1 MAAGL
6 GQPGAAVAGMYGS
19 AAYGH
24 QLEDLAALQRSTLAA
39 SLPAQ
44 LVGTAAGQNQ
54 LVGTAAGQQPASQ
67 QTSGKPGV
75 SNQQQLYRHDS
86 RGTFFSTLAMIF
98 CSTSKHSKCTAFNV
112 FYPLSKRMKFS
123 EIYFLRKTFRFSS
136 FLRMLLYF
144 HLLSMS
150 RDRNIVVDSI
160 FISALSNIKY
170 VH

>member
-1 MAAGL
+1 
-6 GQPGAAVAGMYGS
+6 
-19 AAYGH
+19 
-24 QLEDLAALQRSTLAA
+24 
-39 SLPAQ
+39 
-44 LVGTAAGQNQ
+44 
-54 LVGTAAGQQPASQ
+54 
-67 QTSGKPGV
+67 
-75 SNQQQLYRHDS
+75 
-86 RGTFFSTLAMIF
+86 MIF
-98 CSTSKHSKCTAFNV
+98 AAHLNILNV
-112 FYPLSKRMKFS
+112 LLSMFFYPLSKRMKFS

>member
-86 RGTFFSTLAMIF
+86 TTIIGAPFS
-98 CSTSKHSKCTAFNV
+98 
-112 FYPLSKRMKFS
+112 
-123 EIYFLRKTFRFSS
+123 
-136 FLRMLLYF
+136 LLWQ
-144 HLLSMS
+144 
-150 RDRNIVVDSI
+150 
-160 FISALSNIKY
+160 
-170 VH
+170 

>member
-1 MAAGL
+1 MSFFGHTCHIRIL
-6 GQPGAAVAGMYGS
+6 QYGGS
-19 AAYGH
+19 DFRPMGS
-24 QLEDLAALQRSTLAA
+24 DF
-39 SLPAQ
+39 SLR
-44 LVGTAAGQNQ
+44 G
-54 LVGTAAGQQPASQ
+54 
-67 QTSGKPGV
+67 SGIRPQGSETRPNGPEIRPSGSEIRKDRNPHTV
-75 SNQQQLYRHDS
+75 YCFQ
-86 RGTFFSTLAMIF
+86 
-98 CSTSKHSKCTAFNV
+98 C